1 MPRNPSPDR
10 CPGERW
16 CAEGRP
22 ERPPASSAVR
32 PGMDLSGD
40 ASNRIPYLLRGF
52 VNCFRTAS
60 EALKE
65 SLMR

>member
-1 MPRNPSPDR
+1 VPRNPSPDR
-10 CPGERW
+10 CPGERR

-22 ERPPASSAVR
+22 ERPSASSAVR

-40 ASNRIPYLLRGF
+40 ASNRIPYLLLGF
-52 VNCFRTAS
+52 ENCLRTAR

-65 SLMR
+65 SVMR